1 VLRCTDLVR
10 AFPGPRGAI
19 IKALSGLDL
28 DEGPG
33 CVAVVGANGAG
44 KSTLLRLAAG
54 LIVPDRGSVRILG
67 ADPTL
72 AETRRH
78 LALVSP
84 GMRLPPRLTPR
95 EILVFTA
102 RAWGLDPLPAV
113 AAAVERFQLGR
124 FLDRPAGG
132 LSTGEHQRTELAR
145 ALLPEPRV
153 LLVDEPSTGLDLPS
167 ARTMRALLAAAR
179 GDDRLVVLASH
190 DPLEILA
197 VADRVVALR
206 GGVAAWRGPVAEL
219 GDPAAAAS
227 RLAELVGDRS

>member
-1 VLRCTDLVR
+1 V
-10 AFPGPRGAI
+10 
-19 IKALSGLDL
+19 KALSGLDL

-54 LIVPDRGSVRILG
+54 LIAPDRGMVRVMG
-67 ADPTL
+67 GDPLL
-72 AETRRH
+72 AATRRQ

-102 RAWGLDPLPAV
+102 RAWGIDPGPAL
-113 AAAVERFQLGR
+113 ADAVERFQLGR

-145 ALLPEPRV
+145 ALLPEPGV

-167 ARTMRALLAAAR
+167 ARTMRSLLGAAR
-179 GDDRLVVLASH
+179 GAERLVVLASH

-206 GGVAAWRGPVAEL
+206 GGAVAWRGPVADL
-219 GDPAAAAS
+219 GDAAAAAA
-227 RLAELVGDRS
+227 RLAELVGDGA